1 MARPKEFLI
10 RPDAGDWRLTRR
22 LEGVD
27 QDRTL
32 IPAWRVDLARRAGL
46 PLIGRA
52 RGRRFIAPGG
62 EGRIV
67 FDSGPETSPRN
78 PARRGAR
85 GHPMTKIGR
94 AHV

>member
-1 MARPKEFLI
+1 MARPQEFLI

-27 QDRTL
+27 QDRAL
-32 IPAWRVDLARRAGL
+32 ITAWGVELARRAGL

-67 FDSGPETSPRN
+67 FDGGPAAIAEEPRQ
-78 PARRGAR
+78 ARRKG
-85 GHPMTKIGR
+85 TTQ
-94 AHV
+94 